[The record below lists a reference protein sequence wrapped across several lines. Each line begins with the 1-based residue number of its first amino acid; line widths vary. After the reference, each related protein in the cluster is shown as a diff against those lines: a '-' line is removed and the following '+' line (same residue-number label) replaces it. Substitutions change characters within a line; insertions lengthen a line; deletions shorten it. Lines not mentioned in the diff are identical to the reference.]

1 MSQFKNF
8 SLINKGQTIE
18 GAISSKG
25 RLDIHGTV
33 KGKIDGETVVIAPEG
48 VVHADVKVAGIT
60 IGGTFEG
67 EIRASNELIILSS
80 GSCTGKVVCR
90 NLVVEAGGILNAEVA
105 CVSGQDEES
114 EKKLLT
120 AP

>member
-1 MSQFKNF
+1 MNQFKNF
-8 SLINKGQTIE
+8 SLINKGQTFE
-18 GAISSKG
+18 GAISSMG

-33 KGKIDGETVVIAPEG
+33 KGKIEGETVVIAPEG

-80 GSCTGKVVCR
+80 GSCTGKVVCK

-105 CVSGQDEES
+105 CISQDAES
-114 EKKLLT
+114 DKKLLT

>member
-1 MSQFKNF
+1 MNQFKNF
-8 SLINKGQTIE
+8 SLINKGQTFE

-33 KGKIDGETVVIAPEG
+33 KGKIEGETVVIAPEG
-48 VVHADVKVAGIT
+48 LVVAEVTVVGIT
-60 IGGTFEG
+60 IGGKFEG
-67 EIRASNELIILSS
+67 EIKASNELIILSS

-90 NLVVEAGGILNAEVA
+90 NLVVEAGGILNAEVT
-105 CVSGQDEES
+105 CISGQDAES
-114 EKKLLT
+114 AKKLLT

>member
-18 GAISSKG
+18 GSISSQG

-33 KGKIDGETVVIAPEG
+33 KGKIEGETVVIAPEG

-90 NLVVEAGGILNAEVA
+90 NLVVEAGGVLNAEVA
-105 CVSGQDEES
+105 CLSGQDEES